1 MSPVNSGEHEM
12 LGSEGPSS
20 RMSGSDAEERRLG
33 PEIIEFA
40 VVPIELYDNDIVSS
54 RQQRFDSL
62 VRTSRA
68 WHHENPL
75 MSLNDEI
82 DFDLLKTLGS
92 STQDY
97 GYYRHAR
104 ELPAIGEEEA
114 GYAEHV
120 LFFNTDACR
129 LYLRRRPISAL
140 AHSSHASAD
149 ASRARELVLATE
161 LFAWM
166 RGCYSEVDSLIDFRE
181 DEAAAAL
188 FDPSH
193 NESRRSQIEDLVASD
208 RSLLYSAPFLV
219 VDLRDSE
226 TDISTSV
233 MSFRSVLDDL
243 WILQE
248 AGYVSSLSPRM
259 IAKVIRSIESEHIGS
274 SIGRLVDELRI
285 YGDSG
290 RFRSHPRSSK
300 NELTNLVLDNLG
312 GLDPLEIRTAL
323 EVALVSA
330 GLQRD
335 ERGRT
340 WTEIDHTG
348 TPAWLTVDW
357 ETSIFAA
364 TNLDQIR
371 SFVALQIAVEGV
383 WNYLDLA
390 ARNLPVIISDRR
402 RDIDGNRSLRA
413 LSSQAL
419 RAAGW
424 RTRLSGWRRV
434 LLEELRSTYRID
446 DNIGVFFRTSEEY
459 VRHEE
464 VAREREARTRAQR
477 FQGAVAIGGVA
488 LAALVLAELTISI
501 AAAND
506 HTVKSVSEAVG
517 WITFP
522 LVVVVGLW
530 VAAWFFHGDYR
541 PRHQF
546 WAIWLPGLILGVALG
561 WRLSTW
567 QSHATEFGLPL
578 TTIPVPGTGHD
589 ISLAW
594 VAWLI
599 GGAFGLVVW
608 WWLAMA
614 AEAARSRISRV
625 LPNRNSTE
633 A

>member
-1 MSPVNSGEHEM
+1 M
-12 LGSEGPSS
+12 
-20 RMSGSDAEERRLG
+20 LG

-40 VVPIELYDNDIVSS
+40 VVPIELYDSDIVSS
-54 RQQRFDSL
+54 RQQRFDGL
-62 VRTSRA
+62 ARTSVA
-68 WHHENPL
+68 WHCENPL

-92 STQDY
+92 STRNY
-97 GYYRHAR
+97 GYHRHAR
-104 ELPAIGEEEA
+104 ERPAIGEDEA

-140 AHSSHASAD
+140 AHSSRVRAD

-188 FDPSH
+188 FDSSQKK
-193 NESRRSQIEDLVASD
+193 SRRSQIEDLVDGD
-208 RSLLYSAPFLV
+208 RALLYSAPFLV
-219 VDLRDSE
+219 VDLRDAG

-248 AGYVSSLSPRM
+248 VSYVSSLSPRM
-259 IAKVIRSIESEHIGS
+259 SAEVIKGIKSAQIGS
-274 SIGRLVDELRI
+274 SIGRLVDEIGI

-290 RFRSHPRSSK
+290 RFKSHPQGSK
-300 NELTNLVLDNLG
+300 KELAALVLDNLG

-323 EVALVSA
+323 EVALASA

-335 ERGRT
+335 ERGQT
-340 WTEIDHTG
+340 WTEIDYTA
-348 TPAWLTVDW
+348 TPAWLIADW

-364 TNLDQIR
+364 TSLDQIK
-371 SFVALQIAVEGV
+371 SFVALQVAVEGV
-383 WNYLDLA
+383 WNYLDLS

-402 RDIDGNRSLRA
+402 RDIDGNRFLRA

-434 LLEELRSTYRID
+434 LLEELRKTYRID

-464 VAREREARTRAQR
+464 VVREREARTRVQR

-506 HTVKSVSEAVG
+506 DTVKSVSEAVG

-522 LVVVVGLW
+522 LVGVVGLW
-530 VAAWFFHGDYR
+530 LAAWFFHGDYR
-541 PRHQF
+541 PYHQL
-546 WAIWLPGLILGVALG
+546 WAIWIPGLLLGATLG

-567 QSHATEFGLPL
+567 QSQATEFGLPL
-578 TTIPVPGTGHD
+578 TTVPVPGTGLD

-599 GGAFGLVVW
+599 GGALGLVVW

-614 AEAARSRISRV
+614 VEAARSGIRRV
-625 LPNRNSTE
+625 LPSGNSTE